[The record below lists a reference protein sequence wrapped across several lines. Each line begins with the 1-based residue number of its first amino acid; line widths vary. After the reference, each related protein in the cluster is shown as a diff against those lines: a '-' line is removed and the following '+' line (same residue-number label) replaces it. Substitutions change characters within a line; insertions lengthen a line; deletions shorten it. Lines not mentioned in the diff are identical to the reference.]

1 MKVKKFDNLW
11 LMGIILCF
19 ALLITIYVFKIFFPS
34 IVIEIAQI
42 ESITKI
48 GHYIDTHKWAW
59 YLASFIFGF
68 VNYYFYCC
76 ACKAK
81 YYLLPKE
88 CLIVF
93 IVNALLLCSNWLL
106 PKYYTT
112 LNFISMILLPFI
124 LKGYY
129 KNNVVCFTAINI
141 VQLLTLEIRNIS
153 LMIINFNYAT
163 LMILMIDYYIF
174 TILLYLLFNYKKGG
188 YI

>member
-59 YLASFIFGF
+59 YLATFIFGF
-68 VNYYFYCC
+68 LNSYIYCC
-76 ACKAK
+76 ACKRV
-81 YYLLPKE
+81 YYLTFKE
-88 CLIVF
+88 TVIVF
-93 IVNALLLCSNWLL
+93 VSILLLLLCNFFL

-112 LNFISMILLPFI
+112 LNFITMILLPYI
-124 LKGYY
+124 LRSFFQ
-129 KNNVVCFTAINI
+129 NVVVCFSTVNI
-141 VQLLTLEIRNIS
+141 VQMLTLEIRNIT
-153 LMIINFNYAT
+153 LMIGTFNYAT
-163 LMILMIDYYIF
+163 LIILMIDYYIF
-174 TILLYLLFNYKKGG
+174 TVLLYLLFNYKKGG
-188 YI
+188 Y

>member
-59 YLASFIFGF
+59 YLVTGLLSYLT
-68 VNYYFYCC
+68 YYLMCC
-76 ACKAK
+76 ACSNRKWL
-81 YYLLPKE
+81 YLKDNIIILITIVVLFLVQKFLPKQYTVLNYLSIITVPYL
-88 CLIVF
+88 CMGKFSNTVIYT
-93 IVNALLLCSNWLL
+93 IGTNLLQ
-106 PKYYTT
+106 T
-112 LNFISMILLPFI
+112 I
-124 LKGYY
+124 
-129 KNNVVCFTAINI
+129 
-141 VQLLTLEIRNIS
+141 TLEIRGLNT
-153 LMIINFNYAT
+153 MIANYNFAT
-163 LMILMIDYYIF
+163 FTILTIDYYILAVLF
-174 TILLYLLFNYKKGG
+174 YFLYNYKKGG